1 MHPLYKLRTEYDNTL
16 FFPTHNLDQRDKKCS
31 HELFTFN
38 MTSDPIDLQV
48 LATGVVRK
56 IIECFFH
63 QKELRW
69 LDDILPGAGKKESE
83 KVFITD
89 IPIHVYIFTHTPP
102 TSPGIALRQK
112 RGEAIKSP

>member
-1 MHPLYKLRTEYDNTL
+1 
-16 FFPTHNLDQRDKKCS
+16 
-31 HELFTFN
+31 

-89 IPIHVYIFTHTPP
+89 IHVPIHIHVYIFTPPPP
-102 TSPGIALRQK
+102 TSPGIALGQK